1 MAEGRS
7 RPPSAEGASPGL
19 TLKIRCACR
28 AVRTEEA
35 ETGQAR
41 EAGPPGPHQAAR
53 PADAGPWPGAA
64 PALETAST
72 ETGTWAVSG
81 GPAAFRPPSSPRLNP
96 LEQ

>member
-1 MAEGRS
+1 MAERRS

-19 TLKIRCACR
+19 TLEIRCACR

-35 ETGQAR
+35 EAGQAR
-41 EAGPPGPHQAAR
+41 EAGPPGGPQAAR

-72 ETGTWAVSG
+72 GTGTWAVSG
-81 GPAAFRPPSSPRLNP
+81 GRPAFRPPSSPRLNP